1 MIAIWM
7 GFLLVWS
14 GLQATTPD
22 SGQALYYVA
31 VEQTLLH
38 ARPGEG
44 AYLLLRRREPVRLL
58 ERVGTW
64 WRVRTQDGAEGYVV
78 ARDLSNVWLRVS
90 KRLRRL
96 FVYRGTRLVRSF
108 PVDLGTNPFSDKRRR
123 GSIANPDDWR
133 TPEGVFYVAAKN
145 ARSQYYK
152 ALVLNYPTADDA
164 LRGLREGLISEAE
177 YRAIVEAEAHFRMPP
192 MHTALGGWIEIH
204 GDGTGQQVTWTQ
216 GCVALR
222 NEDLDAIWPLVVV
235 GTPVLIEP

>member
-1 MIAIWM
+1 MMGIWLGM
-7 GFLLVWS
+7 LLV
-14 GLQATTPD
+14 LNLRAIAPD
-22 SGQALYYVA
+22 SALTLYYVA
-31 VEQTLLH
+31 AEQTLLH
-38 ARPGEG
+38 AQPGEG
-44 AYLLLRRREPVRLL
+44 AYLMLHRREPVHVLD
-58 ERVGTW
+58 RVGLW

-78 ARDLSNVWLRVS
+78 AHDLSNVWLRVS
-90 KRLRRL
+90 KRQRRL

-108 PVDLGTNPFSDKRRR
+108 PVDLGTNPFSDKTRR
-123 GSIANPDDWR
+123 GSVASPDDWR

-145 ARSQYYK
+145 ARSQYYR

-177 YRAIVEAEAHFRMPP
+177 YRAIVEAEANFRMPP
-192 MHTALGGWIEIH
+192 MNTALGGWIEIH